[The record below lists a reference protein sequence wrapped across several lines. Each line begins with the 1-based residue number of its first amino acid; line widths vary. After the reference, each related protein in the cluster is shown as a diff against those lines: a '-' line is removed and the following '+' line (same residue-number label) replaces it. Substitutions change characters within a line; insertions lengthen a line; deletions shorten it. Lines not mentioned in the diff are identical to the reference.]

1 MKKKIPQKLTIRDLA
16 LYKQDPKKYWEK
28 MKITKTHDGTSMGQ
42 GFMNHV
48 IPFIKRHATSNVS
61 RALIFETDK
70 KMGVGAIDEDEISW
84 NIEHSRSGG
93 KDLNLIRNVGAKTE
107 YDWHVDDNGNGFPF
121 SVPNKEDMNLITEK
135 NDYGEYAYRS
145 MTLVSPGLKSMTLIR
160 NNKFSTEDEKQYRKT
175 VNKLYQNSENEE
187 DGVYPLFLKGI
198 KEQNIKLKNPDVTL
212 YMIIELVSSTC
223 FNSILYNEPL
233 PIEQYKPF
241 LYDAIRNLIHE

>member
-1 MKKKIPQKLTIRDLA
+1 MKREKDPQKENRLLESAFKLFT
-16 LYKQDPKKYWEK
+16 EK
-28 MKITKTHDGTSMGQ
+28 GLKETSIQ
-42 GFMNHV
+42 GIV
-48 IPFIKRHATSNVS
+48 DESNVAKGTFYLYFKDKYELRDILIEKKS
-61 RALIFETDK
+61 KKLFSDAVNALRKNYIKSLDDQIIFIVNYIINELSKNTVLLK
-70 KMGVGAIDEDEISW
+70 FISKNLSWGVYS
-84 NIEHSRSGG
+84 
-93 KDLNLIRNVGAKTE
+93 
-107 YDWHVDDNGNGFPF
+107 
-121 SVPNKEDMNLITEK
+121 
-135 NDYGEYAYRS
+135 
-145 MTLVSPGLKSMTLIR
+145 
-160 NNKFSTEDEKQYRKT
+160 KT